1 MLDRV
6 AAAPISWGIC
16 EVPGWGIQLSVERVL
31 SEMAELGIHAT
42 ELGAIGWLPT
52 DPAAIRDT
60 LDRHGLRLTG
70 GFVPLVLHDAAL
82 IAASRQAA
90 ADAARMMSAAGATHF
105 VTAVV
110 SDPDEW
116 RRPHLDDAD
125 WEMLLTHL
133 VEIADIV
140 AGFGMTQVV
149 HPHVDTLIETAA
161 EMQRFLDGCSL
172 PFCLD
177 TGHLLIGGADP
188 VAIAKEHTDRVGLV
202 HLKDVSM
209 PIAQRL
215 RDAELTLMT
224 ATQAGLFPAL
234 GSGDAPIEAVVN
246 VMESHHYE
254 GWYVIEQDVALSG
267 GDEPPAGE
275 GPLLGMSQSLAFIRH
290 LAAGHRLGAGR

>member
-16 EVPGWGIQLSVERVL
+16 EVPGWGIQLPVERVL
-31 SEMAELGIHAT
+31 EEMSGLGIHAT

-60 LDRHGLRLTG
+60 LDHYGLRLTG
-70 GFVPLVLHDAAL
+70 GFVPLVLHDPAV
-82 IAASRQAA
+82 IATSRQAA
-90 ADAARMMSAAGATHF
+90 ADAARMMSAAGGTRF

-110 SDPDEW
+110 SDPDDW
-116 RRPHLDDAD
+116 QRPHLDDAE
-125 WEMLLTHL
+125 WETLLTHL
-133 VEIADIV
+133 AEIAEIV
-140 AGFGMTQVV
+140 DGFGMTQVV

-177 TGHLLIGGADP
+177 TGHLLIGGADS
-188 VAIAKEHTDRVGLV
+188 VAIAEEHADRIGLV
-202 HLKDVSM
+202 HLKDISL

-215 RDAELTLMT
+215 RDGELTLMT
-224 ATQAGLFPAL
+224 ATQAGLFPPL

-246 VMESHHYE
+246 VMEAHHFD
-254 GWYVIEQDVALSG
+254 GWYVIEQDVALTGGEPPSG
-267 GDEPPAGE
+267 G
-275 GPLLGMSQSLAFIRH
+275 GPLLGVSQSIAYIRQ
-290 LAAGHRLGAGR
+290 LAAGHHFGSSR